1 MRKRALLLVL
11 LSRLADE
18 LRRVAMVDVE
28 AESSQHEASHQLQ
41 WRLVGLHEVHYESH
55 AERGQHGV
63 ADVRE
68 RSAKPSHEAV
78 PSSLVEGAADA

>member
-1 MRKRALLLVL
+1 
-11 LSRLADE
+11 
-18 LRRVAMVDVE
+18 MVDVE

-63 ADVRE
+63 ADVLRL
-68 RSAKPSHEAV
+68 RQ
-78 PSSLVEGAADA
+78 SLNNKTDRPDFHLHHHRRLRLFHKIEIPQKMSFVFDA